1 MKRYGFVGA
10 VALIALFTSGC
21 WPLLEPE
28 GAAPLRYR
36 DEIFTAVTKTADVTY
51 GSAANIAG
59 QTVTLKLDVYSPTG
73 DTTTGRP
80 AMIWVH
86 GGSFSSGTKTSP
98 ELVDQANVLAK
109 KGFVNFSISYR
120 LEPDGCSA
128 SAPTGN
134 CVTAIVHAMEDAQ
147 AAVRFVKANAAAYG
161 IDPNRVGIGGSS
173 AGAITAMNVAYKTG
187 ETPAA
192 AVRAGVSLSGANLL
206 GAYDANDAPTF
217 LMHNTTDP
225 LVPYQWALNTEA
237 GAKGAGR
244 YVWLTKWEGTGHVPY
259 GAHRQ
264 EILDQTA
271 NFLYHAMDLAHAPR

>member
-98 ELVDQANVLAK
+98 ELV
-109 KGFVNFSISYR
+109 
-120 LEPDGCSA
+120 
-128 SAPTGN
+128 
-134 CVTAIVHAMEDAQ
+134 AMEDAQ